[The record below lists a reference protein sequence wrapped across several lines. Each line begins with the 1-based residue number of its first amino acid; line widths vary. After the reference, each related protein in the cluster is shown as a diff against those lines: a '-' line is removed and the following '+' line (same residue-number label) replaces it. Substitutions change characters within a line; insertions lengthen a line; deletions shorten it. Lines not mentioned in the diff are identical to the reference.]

1 MTDRKNMAIGGGTIG
16 PGMGGDGS
24 PLGMPYPA
32 NDLIGT
38 TNSTNSGFYTQTSTV
53 TADQYRNGFLNYYQQ
68 TLGTGIDVDVIDEDD
83 DSTEKDT
90 PTVFQ
95 PVGETVLPHQVED
108 RKPFGDIAGLPV
120 EMNIFGLD
128 DIRYTD
134 YSAQNLVD
142 KTDNFV
148 VDSLKNQKV
157 GLNMDPKAE
166 AALAPFSAT
175 LGAVP
180 ASVGGSLF
188 GQSVT
193 PPFGKDSSYR
203 PTGLGGIGFDL
214 AMSFHAKNAAAVQ
227 ANRKAGGNSGALL
240 SINNMLVSRSPG
252 RFQYTGN
259 MQGLT
264 TEEMKRLEATGLGF
278 VPGTLREVEDPSAP
292 GGIRTT
298 GMQGLMSGADA
309 LKVGGQ
315 ISETG
320 YFINYTTGMGAPLTG
335 GAGLKNKEYAAAF
348 GAAQSKYGVTQQQ
361 FNAALAEARGLAG
374 FGTVRGRHRN
384 ATYLSD
390 ALTRMKEANE
400 KAGTETVVKVQ
411 TDLGTD
417 GSGGSTVST
426 VVGTPPSDDPS
437 TGFDYSDP
445 ANYAD
450 DSAGFDYSGF
460 YSEDDDGSGSSAESS
475 SQDFSAPPTY
485 DYDAPAGAFADGG
498 RVGMQM
504 GGTAPQAAPAGF
516 VERPP
521 SQVSEAATV
530 ADDKPMS
537 VPEGTFVINAAAVEF
552 AGEGD
557 IAKMLND
564 AYKKAGKKG
573 GTAPSKDQVDVA
585 VSRGEVIVPPA
596 IAKIIGYDRLEK
608 INNRGKKETSKRIE
622 ENGQQAEG
630 ASLGGFL
637 SGLFGFGKEE
647 PQLTAPR
654 PDPSEPKAAKEPA
667 PKEGFVDKPAA
678 QPSTPL
684 PELTPFE
691 QTTQELLQIVEDN
704 KFKGYVPTNNSG
716 VTIGRG
722 FDVGQHS
729 VTDLERMGLDSDV
742 ISLLTPYVGK
752 FDKNK
757 KFVAKTG
764 QAARDA
770 LKRDPLNFD
779 PNNEAQAENLEEMN
793 VTVQRAKY
801 EDFERVM
808 ANLKLNMPED
818 DASRAAVFAEFYAGN
833 FVNKKG
839 KLTIRKSFMD
849 EVQRSGSVYNAFQE
863 GIVDKLGSSNTKAAR
878 EARGRA
884 EKTMSWLLDN
894 LPSENMP
901 AYRLPKLPKP
911 NPTVNMT
918 RPTPK
923 PVR

>member
-1 MTDRKNMAIGGGTIG
+1 MSN
-16 PGMGGDGS
+16 
-24 PLGMPYPA
+24 
-32 NDLIGT
+32 
-38 TNSTNSGFYTQTSTV
+38 FYTQASTV

-68 TLGTGIDVDVIDEDD
+68 TLGTGIDVDVIDEED
-83 DSTEKDT
+83 DSTKKDT

-108 RKPFGDIAGLPV
+108 RKPFGDIAGLPL

-148 VDSLKNQKV
+148 VDSLKNKKV

-180 ASVGGSLF
+180 ATVGGSLF

-203 PTGLGGIGFDL
+203 PTGLAGIGFDL
-214 AMSFHAKNAAAVQ
+214 AMNFHAKNAAAVQ

-240 SINNMLVSRSPG
+240 SINNMLISRSPG

-278 VPGTLREVEDPSAP
+278 VPGTLQDVQDDSAP
-292 GGIRTT
+292 GGFRTT
-298 GMQGLMSGADA
+298 GMQGLMSGKDA
-309 LKVGGQ
+309 LRVGGQ

-335 GAGLKNKEYAAAF
+335 GAGLRNKEYAAAF
-348 GAAQSKYGVTQQQ
+348 GAAESKYGVTQQQ

-384 ATYLSD
+384 ATFLSD
-390 ALTRMKEANE
+390 ALTRMQKSNEEASQAADRQAEADRTTQRIQEQQAQRQAILQQYDEEDGGGTAGSGLSQAQQTAGDRYQAMADRGYSGAVSSGNQDENE
-400 KAGTETVVKVQ
+400 SRSSGSSS
-411 TDLGTD
+411 GSS
-417 GSGGSTVST
+417 SGGSS
-426 VVGTPPSDDPS
+426 GGSYGAKDS
-437 TGFDYSDP
+437 TGGSRRF
-445 ANYAD
+445 AQGGVAD
-450 DSAGFDYSGF
+450 
-460 YSEDDDGSGSSAESS
+460 
-475 SQDFSAPPTY
+475 
-485 DYDAPAGAFADGG
+485 
-498 RVGMQM
+498 
-504 GGTAPQAAPAGF
+504 APAGF

-564 AYKKAGKKG
+564 AYAKAGKQG
-573 GTAPSKDQVDVA
+573 SAAPSKEQVDVA

-608 INNRGKKETSKRIE
+608 INNRGKKETKERIQ

-647 PQLTAPR
+647 PQLTMPQ

-770 LKRDPLNFD
+770 LKKDPLNFD

-793 VTVQRAKY
+793 VAVQRAKY

-863 GIVDKLGSSNTKAAR
+863 GIMDKLGSSNTKAAR

-918 RPTPK
+918 TPTPK

>member
-1 MTDRKNMAIGGGTIG
+1 MSN
-16 PGMGGDGS
+16 
-24 PLGMPYPA
+24 
-32 NDLIGT
+32 
-38 TNSTNSGFYTQTSTV
+38 FYTQTSTV

-95 PVGETVLPHQVED
+95 PVGETVLPQQVED

-175 LGAVP
+175 MGAVP
-180 ASVGGSLF
+180 ATVGGSLF

-374 FGTVRGRHRN
+374 FGTVRGRHRD
-384 ATYLSD
+384 ATFLSD
-390 ALTRMKEANE
+390 ALTRMREANE
-400 KAGTETVVKVQ
+400 KAGTETVIKVQ

-417 GSGGSTVST
+417 GDSGSSVSTTQAQAEAQALANDPRMFGDDDDSSPAGTPTQYSFSGGSSRSGDFTGGQTGLGTGRST
-426 VVGTPPSDDPS
+426 QYGGGTGRGRSD
-437 TGFDYSDP
+437 Y
-445 ANYAD
+445 N
-450 DSAGFDYSGF
+450 
-460 YSEDDDGSGSSAESS
+460 E
-475 SQDFSAPPTY
+475 
-485 DYDAPAGAFADGG
+485 GG
-498 RVGMQM
+498 RVGLQM

-564 AYKKAGKKG
+564 AYAKAGKQG
-573 GTAPSKDQVDVA
+573 SAAPSKEQIDVA

-608 INNRGKKETSKRIE
+608 INNRGKKETKERIE

-647 PQLTAPR
+647 PQLTMPR
-654 PDPSEPKAAKEPA
+654 PDPSEAKAEQEPA
-667 PKEGFVDKPAA
+667 PKQGFVDKPAA

-764 QAARDA
+764 QAAKDA
-770 LKRDPLNFD
+770 LARDPLNFD

-808 ANLKLNMPED
+808 ANLKLNLPED

-884 EKTMSWLLDN
+884 KKAMSWLLDN
-894 LPSENMP
+894 LPSEDMP

>member
-1 MTDRKNMAIGGGTIG
+1 MSN
-16 PGMGGDGS
+16 
-24 PLGMPYPA
+24 
-32 NDLIGT
+32 
-38 TNSTNSGFYTQTSTV
+38 FYTQTSTV

-68 TLGTGIDVDVIDEDD
+68 TLGTGIDVDVIDDD
-83 DSTEKDT
+83 GDSTKKDT
-90 PTVFQ
+90 PTVFD
-95 PVGETVLPHQVED
+95 PVGEKVLPHQVED
-108 RKPFGDIAGLPV
+108 RKPFGDMAGLPL

-134 YSAQNLVD
+134 YSAQTFVD

-148 VDSLKNQKV
+148 VDSLKNQKM
-157 GLNMDPKAE
+157 GLKMDPKAE

-180 ASVGGSLF
+180 ATVGGALF
-188 GQSVT
+188 GQQVT
-193 PPFGKDSSYR
+193 PPYGKDSSYR
-203 PTGLGGIGFDL
+203 PTGLLGVGFDL
-214 AMSFHAKNAAAVQ
+214 AMGFHAKNAAAVQ

-252 RFQYTGN
+252 RFNYTGN
-259 MQGLT
+259 LQGLT
-264 TEEMKRLEATGLGF
+264 TQEMMRVEATGLGF
-278 VPGTLREVEDPSAP
+278 VPGTLRDVQDDSAP
-292 GGIRTT
+292 GGFRTT
-298 GMQGLMSGADA
+298 GMQGLMSGKDA

-315 ISETG
+315 VSETG

-335 GAGLKNKEYAAAF
+335 GAGLRNKEYAAAF

-374 FGTVRGRHRN
+374 FGTVRGRHRD

-390 ALTRMKEANE
+390 ALTRMREANK
-400 KAGTETVVKVQ
+400 KADTETVIKVQ

-426 VVGTPPSDDPS
+426 VVGTPPSDDGS
-437 TGFDYSDP
+437 SGFDYSDP

-450 DSAGFDYSGF
+450 ESAGFDYSGF
-460 YSEDDDGSGSSAESS
+460 YSEDDDGSGSSAGSS
-475 SQDFSAPPTY
+475 SQDFSAQAAAEASY
-485 DYDAPAGAFADGG
+485 ADEFNYRQGG

-564 AYKKAGKKG
+564 AYAKAGKQG
-573 GTAPSKDQVDVA
+573 SAAPSKEQIDVA

-608 INNRGKKETSKRIE
+608 INNRGKKETKERIK

-647 PQLTAPR
+647 PQLTMPR
-654 PDPSEPKAAKEPA
+654 PDPSEAKAEQEPA
-667 PKEGFVDKPAA
+667 PKQGFVDKPAA

-764 QAARDA
+764 QAAKDA
-770 LKRDPLNFD
+770 LARDPLNFD

-808 ANLKLNMPED
+808 ASLKLKMPED

-863 GIVDKLGSSNTKAAR
+863 GILDKLGSSNTKAAR

-918 RPTPK
+918 TPTPK

>member
-1 MTDRKNMAIGGGTIG
+1 MSN
-16 PGMGGDGS
+16 
-24 PLGMPYPA
+24 
-32 NDLIGT
+32 
-38 TNSTNSGFYTQTSTV
+38 FYTQASTV

-68 TLGTGIDVDVIDEDD
+68 TLGTGIDVDVIDEED
-83 DSTEKDT
+83 DSTKKDT
-90 PTVFQ
+90 PSVFQ
-95 PVGETVLPHQVED
+95 PVGETVLPYQVED
-108 RKPFGDIAGLPV
+108 RKPFGDIAGLPL

-148 VDSLKNQKV
+148 VDSLKNKKV

-166 AALAPFSAT
+166 SALAPFYAT

-188 GQSVT
+188 GQQVT
-193 PPFGKDSSYR
+193 PPYGKDSSYR
-203 PTGLGGIGFDL
+203 PSGLLGVGFDL

-240 SINNMLVSRSPG
+240 TINNMLISRSPG
-252 RFQYTGN
+252 GFQYTGN

-264 TEEMKRLEATGLGF
+264 TEEMKRVEATGLGF
-278 VPGTLREVEDPSAP
+278 VPGTLQEVEDPSAP

-335 GAGLKNKEYAAAF
+335 GAGLRNKEYAAAF

-361 FNAALAEARGLAG
+361 FNAALAEARSLAG

-400 KAGTETVVKVQ
+400 KAATETVVKVQ

-417 GSGGSTVST
+417 GDSGSNVST
-426 VVGTPPSDDPS
+426 VAGTPPSDDPR

-460 YSEDDDGSGSSAESS
+460 YSEDDDGSGSSAGSS
-475 SQDFSAPPTY
+475 SQDFSASTREDVSSTY
-485 DYDAPAGAFADGG
+485 SGNVFADGG

-564 AYKKAGKKG
+564 AYAKAGKQG
-573 GTAPSKDQVDVA
+573 SAAPSKEQVDVA

-608 INNRGKKETSKRIE
+608 INNRGKKETKERIQ

-647 PQLTAPR
+647 PQLTMPQ

-808 ANLKLNMPED
+808 ANLKLKMPED

-863 GIVDKLGSSNTKAAR
+863 GIIDKLGSSNTKAAR
-878 EARGRA
+878 EAKGRA

-918 RPTPK
+918 TPTPK